1 MRISCP
7 NCCESFPIDAGFAD
21 DDGKRL
27 ASLFAEMEPVLGRAV
42 IGYMRLFRPAKTSL
56 RTVRAI
62 KIVQELLDLVRTG
75 SVCRDERNGV
85 RRPASPATWA
95 AGIEQMLA
103 APGKLDLPLS
113 NHNYLRAIVYAL
125 ADQVS
130 AQAERT
136 READL
141 RAGRRRAGPSDE
153 TRKES
158 PLEAELNYLAGMLRM
173 GTITKQEH
181 DQRADAACVKLGGRS

>member
-1 MRISCP
+1 MRVTCP
-7 NCCESFPIDAGFAD
+7 NCCEAFPIDAGFAD

-27 ASLFAEMEPVLGRAV
+27 AALFAEMEPVLGRAV

-56 RTVRAI
+56 RTARAI
-62 KIVQELLDLVRTG
+62 KIVQELLDLVRAGT
-75 SVCRDERNGV
+75 VCRDERSGV

-125 ADQVS
+125 ADQVG
-130 AQAERT
+130 AQAERAK
-136 READL
+136 EADL
-141 RAGRRRAGPSDE
+141 RAGRRRAGPSDSTVTE
-153 TRKES
+153 T
-158 PLEAELNYLAGMLRM
+158 PLEAQLRYLAGLLHM
-173 GTITKQEH
+173 GTLTQAEH
-181 DQRADAACVKLGGRS
+181 DERAAAARVNLGGAP